1 VSLPTKD
8 IDLLGKLNNS
18 TDAVMAAVKEA
29 CMQTADP
36 DGMALNAGTVTA
48 TAITEDDR
56 YKGSL
61 RVQVKFS
68 AERPASEVMFLG
80 IRLKRLQRWGQFGIN
95 F

>member
-1 VSLPTKD
+1 MSRPTKD

-29 CMQTADP
+29 SMQMVDP
-36 DGMALNAGTVTA
+36 DGMALDAETVTA
-48 TAITEDDR
+48 TAITEDAR

-68 AERPASEVMFLG
+68 A
-80 IRLKRLQRWGQFGIN
+80 
-95 F
+95 